1 MIVVNAGA
9 AQKPGETR
17 LDLVTKNISIF
28 GSIIPQIRE
37 SGFNGILLIVS
48 NPVDVLTYAAI
59 KMSGLPEGQVIGSGT
74 VLDTARLKYM
84 LGEHLDVD
92 PRDVHAYI
100 VGEHGDSEV
109 AAWSSATVA
118 GVPLSTYC
126 ELHGH
131 YNHEESERRIADEVK
146 NSAYEIIEKKRATYY
161 GIAMSVRR
169 ICTAIMRDEDCVLP
183 VSSLM
188 VGEYG
193 LNDLCISV
201 PTVVGRNGVVTRV
214 PVSLSE
220 EENAEFQVLP
230 VSSLMVGEYGL
241 NDLCISVPTV
251 VGRNGVVTRVPVS
264 LSEEEN
270 AEFQKS
276 AAALKAI
283 VDEAGLND

>member
-1 MIVVNAGA
+1 
-9 AQKPGETR
+9 
-17 LDLVTKNISIF
+17 
-28 GSIIPQIRE
+28 
-37 SGFNGILLIVS
+37 
-48 NPVDVLTYAAI
+48 
-59 KMSGLPEGQVIGSGT
+59 
-74 VLDTARLKYM
+74 M
-84 LGEHLDVD
+84 LGEHLSVD

-118 GVPLSTYC
+118 GVPLNDYC

-131 YNHEESERRIADEVK
+131 FDHKAAEARIADDVK
-146 NSAYEIIEKKRATYY
+146 NSAYEIIEKKRAPYY

-169 ICTAIMRDEDCVLP
+169 ICTAIMRDEDTVLP

-201 PTVVGRNGVVTRV
+201 PTVIGRNGVVTRV
-214 PVSLSE
+214 PVALS
-220 EENAEFQVLP
+220 
-230 VSSLMVGEYGL
+230 
-241 NDLCISVPTV
+241 DD
-251 VGRNGVVTRVPVS
+251 
-264 LSEEEN
+264 EN

-283 VDEAGLND
+283 IDDAGLND